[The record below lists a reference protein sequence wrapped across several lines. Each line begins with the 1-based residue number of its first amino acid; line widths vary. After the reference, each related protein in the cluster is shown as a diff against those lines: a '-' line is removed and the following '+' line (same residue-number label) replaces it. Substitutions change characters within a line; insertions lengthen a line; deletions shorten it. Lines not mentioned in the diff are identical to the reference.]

1 MNRPLGRPNQGKTQ
15 TIRERTI
22 DVYLPTTEMVEE
34 WKKAAETADM
44 SLSRYVIEVVE
55 RHREGSPEGL
65 VPNWQLEEK
74 AAQLEKEFRILAEK
88 YVILDSAFKKQGEDL
103 QRVSK
108 DLQKASRSLV
118 DPQMARRM
126 IRVFLAAP
134 DEDHSLMDLP
144 GEVGVED
151 TDMEAIDKFRETSMF
166 LQEIGLIEQ
175 SGFLAKRWKLGRPSR
190 KHHISAAR
198 RRAIKRGHGK
208 QA

>member
-1 MNRPLGRPNQGKTQ
+1 MRKLSRRPNQGKTQ
-15 TIRERTI
+15 TIRARTV
-22 DVYLPTTEMVEE
+22 DVYLPTEELVEE

-74 AAQLEKEFRILAEK
+74 AAQLEKEFRILCEK

-103 QRVSK
+103 QRVSEA
-108 DLQKASRSLV
+108 LQKASRSMV
-118 DPQMARRM
+118 DPGMARRM

-134 DEDHSLMDLP
+134 DEDHSLLDLP
-144 GEVGVED
+144 GQLGVED
-151 TDMEAIDKFRETSMF
+151 TDMEAIDKFRETSIF
-166 LQEIGLIEQ
+166 LKEIGLIEH
-175 SGFLAKRWKLGRPSR
+175 SGFLSWRWKLGRPPR
-190 KHHISAAR
+190 THHISAAR
-198 RRAIKRGHGK
+198 RRAIKCRHGK